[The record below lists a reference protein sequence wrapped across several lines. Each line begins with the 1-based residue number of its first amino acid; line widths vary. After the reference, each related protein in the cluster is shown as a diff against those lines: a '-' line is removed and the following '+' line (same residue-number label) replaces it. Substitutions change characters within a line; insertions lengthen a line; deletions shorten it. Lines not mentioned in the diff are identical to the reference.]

1 LHRPNEHHFAGHVK
15 NGLPRLLAAL
25 FALFA
30 LAGILALGPGAGDH
44 RARASEGSPSV
55 PAARGTASPA
65 FSENR
70 GRIAVKLAP
79 GARLTQKPDGALTVV
94 QGWGALAGAAVDTP
108 GLPLEERDQI
118 ENLGIRVLEPVSAGT
133 LSWRA
138 DADLNAAVRALRLM
152 PGVLWAE
159 ASHPVFACR
168 VPNDP
173 LYPPSGQASAGQWGL
188 PHVGLP
194 HAWDITTGSADVIV
208 AVVDSGLNRDI
219 PDFSGRI
226 VSPYSVLTGSSVWP
240 AWQDNYGHGCG
251 VAGVAVAQG
260 DDHWGIAGAA
270 WNVKV
275 MPVKISEMGRSDDV
289 TLAEGITY
297 AVDHGA
303 DVINVS
309 FAGSEPSRTQE
320 EAVAYALAHNVVIV
334 AAAGNDN
341 GGPVDYPAAIPGVIA
356 VGATNSSD
364 ARCSFSNTGAAL
376 DLVAPGSNILS
387 YGSGSTTTF
396 KSWQGTSFSS
406 PLVAG
411 VVALMRSVNSSLTP
425 GEITDILNSTA
436 DDLGAGGWDREFG
449 WGLLDADEAIA
460 EAVNSS
466 TTTTTTEPPST
477 TTTTTTEP
485 PSTTTTTTVPP
496 STTTT
501 TEPRFADVSVG
512 STPYWSEIGY
522 LAARGIVT
530 GASDGLF
537 HPQEALKRQQFAKV
551 IVLALNLVS
560 ESDTC
565 PFTDVV
571 RIPGDPYPYHYVAV
585 AYQHGITQGTK
596 PGRFS
601 PYSPLTR
608 AQMITMA
615 ARAAQ
620 LPEPPM
626 DYTPPFGNF
635 SATHYPFARK
645 AASAGLLDG
654 LVGMGSD
661 YDFTAPATRGEVC
674 ALLYR
679 LLQ

>member
-1 LHRPNEHHFAGHVK
+1 LHRLEEHHFAGRVK
-15 NGLPRLLAAL
+15 NALPSLLVMVLALLAL
-25 FALFA
+25 V
-30 LAGILALGPGAGDH
+30 GILATGVGAGDR
-44 RARASEGSPSV
+44 RARASEGAPPV
-55 PAARGTASPA
+55 TGARGVSSPA
-65 FSENR
+65 FSENT

-79 GARLTQKPDGALTVV
+79 GARLAQKPDGALTVV
-94 QGWGALAGAAVDTP
+94 QSGGAFAAATADSP
-108 GLPLEERDQI
+108 GLPLEERGQI
-118 ENLGIRVLEPVSAGT
+118 EGLGIRVLEPISAGT
-133 LSWRA
+133 LAERA
-138 DADLNAAVRALRLM
+138 DADLDEAARALRLM

-159 ASHPVFACR
+159 TSHSVFVCR

-173 LYPPSGQASAGQWGL
+173 LYPPSSQAPAGQWSL

-194 HAWDITTGSADVIV
+194 QAWDTATGSADLIV

-260 DDHWGIAGAA
+260 DDRWGIAGAA

-289 TLAEGITY
+289 TLAQGITY

-309 FAGSEPSRTQE
+309 FAGSQASRTQE
-320 EAVAYALAHNVVIV
+320 EAVAYAMAHNVVIV

-356 VGATNSSD
+356 VGATDSSD

-376 DLVAPGSNILS
+376 DLVAPGSNILT
-387 YGSGSTTTF
+387 YGSGSTSTF
-396 KSWQGTSFSS
+396 KLWSGTSFSS

-411 VVALMRSVNSSLTP
+411 VVALMKSANSSLTP
-425 GEITDILNSTA
+425 GEITDILNHTA
-436 DDLGAGGWDREFG
+436 DNLGAGGWDRDFG

-460 EAVNSS
+460 QAANGA

-477 TTTTTTEP
+477 TTTTA
-485 PSTTTTTTVPP
+485 PP

-501 TEPRFADVSVG
+501 TEPRFADVSAE
-512 STPYWSEIGY
+512 STPYWSEIGH
-522 LAARGIVT
+522 LAELGVVT
-530 GASDGLF
+530 GTSDGLF
-537 HPQEALKRQQFAKV
+537 HPQDALKRMQFAKM
-551 IVLALNLVS
+551 IVLALGYLVS
-560 ESDTC
+560 ESDVC
-565 PFTDVV
+565 PFADVAHV
-571 RIPGDPYPYHYVAV
+571 PGDLYPYHYVAV
-585 AYQHGITQGTK
+585 AYQRGITQGTK

-620 LPEPPM
+620 LPEPPS
-626 DYTPPFGNF
+626 DYMPPFANF
-635 SATHYPFARK
+635 SAVHYPFARR

-661 YDFTAPATRGEVC
+661 YDFAAPATRGEVC
-674 ALLYR
+674 ALLYH

>member
-1 LHRPNEHHFAGHVK
+1 MHLLGKHHFAGRVK
-15 NGLPRLLAAL
+15 NALPSLLVAALALLAVAV
-25 FALFA
+25 
-30 LAGILALGPGAGDH
+30 ILVVGLGTGEH
-44 RARASEGSPSV
+44 QARASEGSPSIN
-55 PAARGTASPA
+55 AARGAVSPA
-65 FSENR
+65 FSEDH
-70 GRIAVKLAP
+70 GRVAVKLAP
-79 GARLTQKPDGALTVV
+79 GARLTRKLDGALTVV
-94 QGWGALAGAAVDTP
+94 QGWGAPAAAAVDAP
-108 GLPLEERDQI
+108 ELPLEERDQI

-133 LSWRA
+133 LSVRA
-138 DADLNAAVRALRLM
+138 DADLSAAAQALRLT

-159 ASHPVFACR
+159 VSHPVFACR

-173 LYPPSGQASAGQWGL
+173 LYPPGGQVSAGQWSL
-188 PHVGLP
+188 PRVGLP
-194 HAWDITTGSADVIV
+194 QAWDTTTGSADLIV

-219 PDFSGRI
+219 PDFAGRI
-226 VSPYSVLTGSSVWP
+226 VSPYSVLSGSSVWP

-309 FAGSEPSRTQE
+309 FAGSEASRTLE

-364 ARCSFSNTGAAL
+364 ARCSFSNTGTAL

-411 VVALMRSVNSSLTP
+411 VVALMRSVDFSLTP

-436 DDLGAGGWDREFG
+436 VDLGADGWDREFG
-449 WGLLDADEAIA
+449 WGLLDADKAIA
-460 EAVNSS
+460 EVANGG
-466 TTTTTTEPPST
+466 

-485 PSTTTTTTVPP
+485 PSTTTTTTVLP

-522 LAARGIVT
+522 LAARGVVT
-530 GASDGLF
+530 GTSDGLF
-537 HPQEALKRQQFAKV
+537 HPQEAIKRQQFAKM
-551 IVLALNLVS
+551 IVEALDLVS
-560 ESDTC
+560 ESDKC
-565 PFTDVV
+565 PFIDVV

-585 AYQHGITQGTK
+585 AYQHGITQGTAA
-596 PGRFS
+596 GRFS
-601 PYSPLTR
+601 PYGALTR

-626 DYTPPFGNF
+626 DYTPPFANF
-635 SATHYPFARK
+635 SAVHYPFARK

-654 LVGMGSD
+654 LVGMGPD

-674 ALLYR
+674 ALLYH
-679 LLQ
+679 LLR